1 VLRLNRHGDV
11 TESVGARDISVHSAI
26 KLSEIARDRPE
37 VEESRKTLSP
47 QWLFDGDDSG
57 WLPYDSESSQK
68 LENAFQSF
76 LCLKENRQG
85 DVGEGQLDQELCKE
99 ISSTKIVTL
108 SGGRYSVN
116 LETMEQIN
124 TSSHFLRLVQR
135 REN

>member
-11 TESVGARDISVHSAI
+11 TESAVARDIDVHSAI
-26 KLSEIARDRPE
+26 KLGEIARASPE
-37 VEESRKTLSP
+37 VEESRKVSP
-47 QWLFDGDDSG
+47 EWLFDGDDSG
-57 WLPYDSESSQK
+57 WLPYDSESSQE